1 MNECGCVWKRKFAMN
16 EVLWCCELKEMW
28 FLVTLLVSTGHWFI
42 DSRYWL
48 LVVFFVPPSIEV
60 VRQVRE

>member
-1 MNECGCVWKRKFAMN
+1 MN